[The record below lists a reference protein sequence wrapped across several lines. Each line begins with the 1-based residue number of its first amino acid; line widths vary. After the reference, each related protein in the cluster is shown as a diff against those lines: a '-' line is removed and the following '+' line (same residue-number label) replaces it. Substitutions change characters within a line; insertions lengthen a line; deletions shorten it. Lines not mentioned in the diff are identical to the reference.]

1 MTTMLENV
9 VLNRLENLKTGH
21 VAVMWDRLVVRVGN
35 QFNVSDKDATSVS
48 IRKTPYTIEQAEQM
62 IRAR

>member
-35 QFNVSDKDATSVS
+35 QYNVSDKDAACVS

-62 IRAR
+62 IRTR